1 MNTGRPAGR
10 CSPHAGRLLCCGIF
24 LPALGYLRA
33 GRYGR
38 LVGEFSGDFA
48 GHGVAGRARVAVRLP
63 PRRSPFV
70 GRTADLGEI
79 AARLARYPVVT
90 LTGVGGVGKTA
101 LAVEAAWT
109 EVSAGRADL
118 ACYVDLVPCRG
129 DQQVVAALVEAVGIR
144 GAEAAAG
151 LDAVAEAV
159 SGRRS
164 LLVIDNCE
172 HVLEPARR
180 ACGQLAGRAADLRV
194 LATSRIP
201 LDIEPECVWRVQ
213 PMAVPGEDGPVAATE
228 AVTLF
233 LARAAM
239 AGVTVR
245 AGPGEL
251 VLAGS
256 ICRQAGGLPL
266 ALELA
271 ASRLRVAS
279 LTELAEGLGPSGWPA
294 RTTGS
299 GRHDS
304 LEACLSWSHALLPA
318 DAAVVFRRLSV
329 FPGGFDL
336 AAAREVAGAPPVE
349 TGQVGVLVE
358 QLVTASLLE
367 ADTSGTRTRF
377 RFHEP
382 VRQYAAARLADAGEE
397 KLVRWRHA
405 RAFLARAE
413 AIEPLLFAPR
423 AEQQC
428 DLLEFDRPDHD
439 AALGWFLSCGATAEA
454 QRLAAALYFFWYT
467 RGLFVT
473 GLRWLRTAL
482 EAEAQVEPLVRLR
495 AEVGLAQLAFIA
507 GDYLA
512 SFAAI
517 ESALPAARL
526 LGDEVVLAR
535 CLATAG
541 YVWWFLDPGRSAA
554 LFEEGLEAAGRSGD
568 DWTRSTG
575 LAGLGWA
582 RYFAGRFDDA
592 TGPLRE
598 GIELTARSGR
608 RQQFAMA
615 VLGRAAVELWLGQL
629 AAAEASA
636 QQALGVLLAIG
647 DATWTSAALA
657 ILAEIE
663 RARGRLNT
671 AGQHAAEA
679 IEIAGRANSAINVM
693 LATGHLGRILL
704 ARGEPGAAAHLDQA
718 VQLARAFA
726 VRPLLAWWLD
736 SLGELA
742 ELEGRHGDARSWYE
756 QAAGHAAEC
765 GLAADAARARHHLG
779 RLAWMTGDLAS
790 AVNICHEALA
800 GQLEAGDCLG
810 LVETLETLGGLLIDE
825 GHARR
830 GLPLLAAASAA
841 RERLGFPVRPA
852 EAGRIAG
859 WVASGRENLGEQAQ
873 PAWERGAGLS
883 VQEAAAMA
891 RRGRGPRRR
900 PAFGWPSLTP
910 AERNVADLVARG
922 LTNPEIAARLGISA
936 GTVKGHV
943 SSVLRKLGV
952 HTRAELAAAVSGQ
965 SGI

>member
-1 MNTGRPAGR
+1 
-10 CSPHAGRLLCCGIF
+10 
-24 LPALGYLRA
+24 
-33 GRYGR
+33 
-38 LVGEFSGDFA
+38 
-48 GHGVAGRARVAVRLP
+48 
-63 PRRSPFV
+63 V
-70 GRTADLGEI
+70 GRTVDLGEI
-79 AARLARYPVVT
+79 AARLGRYAVVT

-101 LAVEAAWT
+101 LAVEAAWI
-109 EVSAGRADL
+109 EASAGRAEL
-118 ACYVDLVPCRG
+118 ACYVDLVPCRTG
-129 DQQVVAALVEAVGIR
+129 EQVVAALVEGVGIR
-144 GAEAAAG
+144 GAGAAAG

-159 SGRRS
+159 SGCRS
-164 LLVIDNCE
+164 LLVLDNCE
-172 HVLEPARR
+172 HVLESARR
-180 ACGQLAGRAADLRV
+180 ACDQMAGRAADLRILV
-194 LATSRIP
+194 TSRIP
-201 LDIEPECVWRVQ
+201 LDVEPECVWRVQ
-213 PMAVPGEDGPVAATE
+213 PMAVPGGVGQPVATE

-233 LARAAM
+233 FARAAM
-239 AGVTVR
+239 AGVTLQ

-251 VLAGS
+251 ALAGS

-266 ALELA
+266 ALELVA
-271 ASRLRVAS
+271 NRLRVAS
-279 LTELAEGLGPSGWPA
+279 LTELAEGLATSEWPA
-294 RTTGS
+294 RNRGS

-304 LEACLSWSHALLPA
+304 LDACLTWSHALMPA

-336 AAAREVAGAPPVE
+336 AAAREVAGTQPV
-349 TGQVGVLVE
+349 GADQVGALVE

-367 ADTSGTRTRF
+367 ADTSGTRTRL

-382 VRQYAAARLADAGEE
+382 VRQYAAARLSDAGEE
-397 KLVRWRHA
+397 DLARWRHA

-413 AIEPLLFAPR
+413 AIEPMLFAPQ

-439 AALGWFLSCGATAEA
+439 AALGWFLSCGAAAEA

-467 RGLFVT
+467 RGWFVT
-473 GLRWLRTAL
+473 GLRWLRATLAS
-482 EAEAQVEPLVRLR
+482 EGEVEPLVRLR
-495 AEVGLAQLAFIA
+495 TEVGLAQLAFIA

-517 ESALPAARL
+517 ESALPLARL
-526 LGDEVVLAR
+526 LGDDVVLAR

-541 YVWWFLDPGRSAA
+541 YVWWLLDPERSAA
-554 LFEEGLEAAGRSGD
+554 LFEEGLEAARRSGD

-582 RYFAGRFDDA
+582 RYFAGRFDAA
-592 TGPLRE
+592 TGPLQDA
-598 GIELTARSGR
+598 IQLTGRSGR

-615 VLGRAAVELWLGQL
+615 ELGRAAVELWLGRL

-636 QQALGVLLAIG
+636 QQALGVLREIG

-657 ILAEIE
+657 IVSEIE
-663 RARGRLNT
+663 RTRGRLEA
-671 AGQHAAEA
+671 AGHHAVEA
-679 IEIAGRANSAINVM
+679 IEVAGRANSAINVM
-693 LATGHLGRILL
+693 IATGHHGRILL
-704 ARGEPGAAAHLDQA
+704 ARGEPAAAHHLDQA

-742 ELEGRHGDARSWYE
+742 ELEGRYDDAQSWYE

-765 GLAADAARARHHLG
+765 GLAADAARARHHMG
-779 RLAWMTGDLAS
+779 RLAWTRGDRAS
-790 AVNICHEALA
+790 AVNSCHEALA
-800 GQLEAGDCLG
+800 GQLEAGDHLG

-825 GHARR
+825 GHVWR
-830 GLPLLAAASAA
+830 GLPLLAAATTA
-841 RERLGFPVRPA
+841 RDGLGFPWRPV

-859 WVASGRENLGEQAQ
+859 WAAAGRERLGEHAQ

-883 VQEAAAMA
+883 IEEAAAMA

-900 PAFGWPSLTP
+900 PAFGWSSLTP

-922 LTNPEIAARLGISA
+922 HTNPEIAARLGVSA
-936 GTVKGHV
+936 GTVKDHV
-943 SSVLRKLGV
+943 SSALRKLGV
-952 HTRAELAAAVSGQ
+952 RTRAELAAAVS
-965 SGI
+965 SHPTI

>member
-1 MNTGRPAGR
+1 LADPGAEQYGWLVEVLGQFAGCGGDAGR
-10 CSPHAGRLLCCGIF
+10 DR
-24 LPALGYLRA
+24 
-33 GRYGR
+33 
-38 LVGEFSGDFA
+38 
-48 GHGVAGRARVAVRLP
+48 AVRLP
-63 PRRSPFV
+63 PRRFSFV
-70 GRTADLGEI
+70 GRTVDLKEI
-79 AARLARYPVVT
+79 ATRLRRYAVVT

-101 LAVEAAWT
+101 LAVEAAWV
-109 EVSAGRADL
+109 EVSAGRAEL
-118 ACYVDLVPCRG
+118 ACYVDLVPCRT
-129 DQQVVAALVEAVGIR
+129 DDQVVAALVEGVGIR

-159 SGRRS
+159 SGCHS
-164 LLVIDNCE
+164 LLVLDNCE
-172 HVLEPARR
+172 HVLESARR
-180 ACGQLAGRAADLRV
+180 TCDQLAARAADLRV
-194 LATSRIP
+194 LVTSRIP

-213 PMAVPGEDGPVAATE
+213 PMPLPGEAGHPVATE
-228 AVTLF
+228 AVALF

-239 AGVTVR
+239 AGVTLQ

-256 ICRQAGGLPL
+256 ICRKAGGLPL
-266 ALELA
+266 AIELVA
-271 ASRLRVAS
+271 TRLRVAS

-294 RTTGS
+294 RNTGS

-304 LEACLSWSHALLPA
+304 LEACLTWSHALLSA

-336 AAAREVAGAPPVE
+336 AAAQEVAGIQPVGA
-349 TGQVGVLVE
+349 GQVGALVG

-382 VRQYAAARLADAGEE
+382 VRQYAAVRLAEAGEE
-397 KLVRWRHA
+397 DLTRWRHA

-413 AIEPLLFAPR
+413 AIEPMLFASQ
-423 AEQQC
+423 AEQHC
-428 DLLEFDRPDHD
+428 DLLELDRPDHD
-439 AALGWFLSCGATAEA
+439 AALGWFLSCGAAAEA

-467 RGLFVT
+467 RGWFVT
-473 GLRWLRTAL
+473 GLRWLRATLA
-482 EAEAQVEPLVRLR
+482 EEAQVEPLVRLR
-495 AEVGLAQLAFIA
+495 TEVGLAQLAFIA

-517 ESALPAARL
+517 ESALPVARL
-526 LGDEVVLAR
+526 LGDDVVLAR

-541 YVWWFLDPGRSAA
+541 YVWWLLDPGRSAA
-554 LFEEGLEAAGRSGD
+554 LFEEGLAAAHRSGD

-582 RYFAGRFDDA
+582 RYFAGRFDA
-592 TGPLRE
+592 AIGPLQDAAQ
-598 GIELTARSGR
+598 LTARSGR

-636 QQALGVLLAIG
+636 QQALGVLRAIG

-657 ILAEIE
+657 VLAEIE
-663 RARGRLNT
+663 RTRGRLGT
-671 AGQHAAEA
+671 AGHHAAEA
-679 IEIAGRANSAINVM
+679 IEVARRANSAINVM
-693 LATGHLGRILL
+693 IATGHLGRVLL
-704 ARGEPGAAAHLDQA
+704 ARGEPGTAAHHLDQA
-718 VQLARAFA
+718 VQLARAFS

-742 ELEGRHGDARSWYE
+742 ELEGRYGDARRWYE
-756 QAAGHAAEC
+756 QAADHAAEC
-765 GLAADAARARHHLG
+765 GLAADAARARHHMG
-779 RLAWMTGDLAS
+779 RLAWMRGDRPS
-790 AVNICHEALA
+790 AVNSCHEALA
-800 GQLEAGDCLG
+800 GQLEADDRLG

-825 GHARR
+825 GRARR
-830 GLPLLAAASAA
+830 GLPLLAAVATA
-841 RERLGFPVRPA
+841 RDGLGFPLRPV

-859 WVASGRENLGEQAQ
+859 WVATGREHLGEQAQ
-873 PAWERGAGLS
+873 PAWDRGAGLS
-883 VQEAAAMA
+883 IEEAAAMA

-900 PAFGWPSLTP
+900 PAFGWSSLTP

-922 LTNPEIAARLGISA
+922 LTNPEIAARLGVSA
-936 GTVKGHV
+936 GTIKDHV
-943 SSVLRKLGV
+943 SSALRKLGAR
-952 HTRAELAAAVSGQ
+952 TRAELAAAVSSH

>member
-1 MNTGRPAGR
+1 VLLPDV
-10 CSPHAGRLLCCGIF
+10 SGRL
-24 LPALGYLRA
+24 GYPWT

-48 GHGVAGRARVAVRLP
+48 GQGAADRARVGVRLP
-63 PRRSPFV
+63 PRRLSFV

-90 LTGVGGVGKTA
+90 LTGVGGVGKSA

-129 DQQVVAALVEAVGIR
+129 DVQVVAAVVEAVGIR

-151 LDAVAEAV
+151 LDAVADAV

-172 HVLEPARR
+172 HVLEPVRR

-213 PMAVPGEDGPVAATE
+213 PMAVPGEAGPAVATE

-239 AGVTVR
+239 AGATVR

-251 VLAGS
+251 ALAGS

-266 ALELA
+266 ALELVA
-271 ASRLRVAS
+271 NRLRVAS

-294 RTTGS
+294 RTTGA

-336 AAAREVAGAPPVE
+336 AAAREVAGAPPIG
-349 TGQVGVLVE
+349 TSQVGVLVE
-358 QLVTASLLE
+358 QLVTTSLLE
-367 ADTSGTRTRF
+367 ADTTGTRTRF
-377 RFHEP
+377 RFLEP

-397 KLVRWRHA
+397 NLARWRHA

-439 AALGWFLSCGATAEA
+439 AALGWFLSCGAAAEA

-467 RGLFVT
+467 RGWFVT
-473 GLRWLRTAL
+473 GLRWLRAAL
-482 EAEAQVEPLVRLR
+482 AAEAQVEPLVRLR

-526 LGDEVVLAR
+526 LGDDVVLAR

-582 RYFAGRFDDA
+582 RYFAGHFDAA

-608 RQQFAMA
+608 RQPFAMA

-629 AAAEASA
+629 PAAEASA

-663 RARGRLNT
+663 RARGRLDT

-704 ARGEPGAAAHLDQA
+704 ARGEPGAAGHLDQA
-718 VQLARAFA
+718 VQLARAFG
-726 VRPLLAWWLD
+726 VQPLLAWWLD

-765 GLAADAARARHHLG
+765 DLAADAARARHHLG
-779 RLAWMTGDLAS
+779 RLAWMAGDLAS
-790 AVNICHEALA
+790 AVNSCHEALA

-810 LVETLETLGGLLIDE
+810 LAETLETLGGLLIDE
-825 GHARR
+825 GRARR
-830 GLPLLAAASAA
+830 GLPLLAAAGAA
-841 RERLGFPVRPA
+841 RGRLGFPARPV

-859 WVASGRENLGEQAQ
+859 WVASGREHLGAQAQ
-873 PAWERGAGLS
+873 PAWERGAGLN

-900 PAFGWPSLTP
+900 PAFGWSSLTP

-922 LTNPEIAARLGISA
+922 LTNPEIAARLGVSA

-943 SSVLRKLGV
+943 SSVLRKLSV
-952 HTRAELAAAVSGQ
+952 RTRAELAAAVSGH

>member
-1 MNTGRPAGR
+1 M
-10 CSPHAGRLLCCGIF
+10 F
-24 LPALGYLRA
+24 LAALVISRA

-38 LVGEFSGDFA
+38 LVGEFSGDLA
-48 GHGVAGRARVAVRLP
+48 GHGDTDRVGVRLP
-63 PRRSPFV
+63 PRRLSFV
-70 GRTADLGEI
+70 GRTADLGEVR
-79 AARLARYPVVT
+79 ARLARYPVVT

-101 LAVEAAWT
+101 LAVEAAWI
-109 EVSAGRADL
+109 EVSAGRAER

-129 DQQVVAALVEAVGIR
+129 DEQVVAALVEAVGIR

-159 SGRRS
+159 SGRRW

-201 LDIEPECVWRVQ
+201 LDIERECVWRVQ
-213 PMAVPGEDGPVAATE
+213 PMAVPGEAGPAVATE

-239 AGVTVR
+239 AGVTVQ

-279 LTELAEGLGPSGWPA
+279 LTELAEGLGSSGWPA

-304 LEACLSWSHALLPA
+304 LEACLGWSHALLPA
-318 DAAVVFRRLSV
+318 DVAMVFRRLSV

-336 AAAREVAGAPPVE
+336 AAAREVTGAPPVG
-349 TGQVGVLVE
+349 TSQVGVLVE

-367 ADTSGTRTRF
+367 ADTSGARTRF
-377 RFHEP
+377 RFLEP

-397 KLVRWRHA
+397 DLARWRHA

-423 AEQQC
+423 AEEQC

-439 AALGWFLSCGATAEA
+439 AALGWFLSCGAAAEA

-467 RGLFVT
+467 RGWFVT
-473 GLRWLRTAL
+473 GLGWLRAAL
-482 EAEAQVEPLVRLR
+482 AAEAQVEPLVRLR

-512 SFAAI
+512 SFAAL

-526 LGDEVVLAR
+526 LGDDVVLAR

-541 YVWWFLDPGRSAA
+541 YVWWFADPGRSAA

-582 RYFAGRFDDA
+582 RYYAGRFDA
-592 TGPLRE
+592 AAGPLRE

-636 QQALGVLLAIG
+636 QQAMGVLAAIG

-657 ILAEIE
+657 VLAEIE
-663 RARGRLNT
+663 RVRGRLET

-679 IEIAGRANSAINVM
+679 IEVAGRANSAINVM

-704 ARGEPGAAAHLDQA
+704 ARGEPGAAGCLEQA

-765 GLAADAARARHHLG
+765 GLAADAARAGHHLG

-790 AVNICHEALA
+790 AVNSCHEALA
-800 GQLEAGDCLG
+800 GQLETGDCLG
-810 LVETLETLGGLLIDE
+810 LAETLETLGGLLIDE
-825 GHARR
+825 GRAER

-841 RERLGFPVRPA
+841 RERLGFPARPV

-859 WVASGRENLGEQAQ
+859 WVASGRGYLGEQAE
-873 PAWERGAGLS
+873 PVWDRGAGLS

-910 AERNVADLVARG
+910 AERNVADLVAGG
-922 LTNPEIAARLGISA
+922 LTNPEIAARLGVSA

-952 HTRAELAAAVSGQ
+952 RTRAELAAAVSGR

>member
-1 MNTGRPAGR
+1 
-10 CSPHAGRLLCCGIF
+10 
-24 LPALGYLRA
+24 
-33 GRYGR
+33 
-38 LVGEFSGDFA
+38 
-48 GHGVAGRARVAVRLP
+48 
-63 PRRSPFV
+63 
-70 GRTADLGEI
+70 
-79 AARLARYPVVT
+79 VT
-90 LTGVGGVGKTA
+90 LVGVGGVGKTA
-101 LAVEAAWT
+101 MAVEAAWI
-109 EVSAGRADL
+109 EVSAGRAEL
-118 ACYVDLVPCRG
+118 ACYVDLVPCRTD
-129 DQQVVAALVEAVGIR
+129 DQVAAALVEGVGIR
-144 GAEAAAG
+144 GVQAAAG
-151 LDAVAEAV
+151 LDAVVDAV
-159 SGRRS
+159 SGCRS

-172 HVLEPARR
+172 HVLESVRR
-180 ACGQLAGRAADLRV
+180 ACDQLAGRAADLRV

-213 PMAVPGEDGPVAATE
+213 PMALPEAGPPVATE

-233 LARAAM
+233 YARAAM
-239 AGVTVR
+239 AGVTLE
-245 AGPGEL
+245 AGPREL

-256 ICRQAGGLPL
+256 ICRKAGGLPL
-266 ALELA
+266 ALELVA
-271 ASRLRVAS
+271 NRLRVVS

-294 RTTGS
+294 RTAGS

-336 AAAREVAGAPPVE
+336 AAAREVAGAPPVG

-382 VRQYAAARLADAGEE
+382 VRQYAAAHLADAGEE
-397 KLVRWRHA
+397 DLVRWRHA

-467 RGLFVT
+467 RGWFVT
-473 GLRWLRTAL
+473 GLRWLHAAL
-482 EAEAQVEPLVRLR
+482 AAEAQVEPLVRLR

-526 LGDEVVLAR
+526 LGDDVVLAR

-541 YVWWFLDPGRSAA
+541 YVWWFADPGRSAA

-568 DWTRSTG
+568 DWTRSAG
-575 LAGLGWA
+575 LAGLGWT
-582 RYFAGRFDDA
+582 RYYAGRFDA
-592 TGPLRE
+592 AIGPLRE

-629 AAAEASA
+629 AAAQASA

-663 RARGRLNT
+663 RARGRLET

-704 ARGEPGAAAHLDQA
+704 ADGESGAAHHLDQA

-742 ELEGRHGDARSWYE
+742 ELEGRYDDAQSWYE
-756 QAAGHAAEC
+756 QAVGHAVEC
-765 GLAADAARARHHLG
+765 GLPVDAARARHHLA
-779 RLAWMTGDLAS
+779 RLAWMGGDQAS
-790 AVNICHEALA
+790 AVNGCHEALA
-800 GQLEAGDCLG
+800 GQLKAADHLG
-810 LVETLETLGGLLIDE
+810 LVETLETLGGVLVDE
-825 GHARR
+825 GSARR

-841 RERLGFPVRPA
+841 REALGFPWRPM

-859 WVASGRENLGEQAQ
+859 WIATGREHLGEQAQ

-883 VQEAAAMA
+883 IEEAAVMA

-900 PAFGWPSLTP
+900 PTFGWPSLTP
-910 AERNVADLVARG
+910 AERDVADLVARG
-922 LTNPEIAARLGISA
+922 LTNPEIAARLGVSA
-936 GTVKGHV
+936 GTVKDHV
-943 SSVLRKLGV
+943 SNALRKLGAR
-952 HTRAELAAAVSGQ
+952 TRAELAAAVS
-965 SGI
+965 SHAAM

>member
-1 MNTGRPAGR
+1 MRLYLDMRQVDGRGVLMRRVGLASVMLPG
-10 CSPHAGRLLCCGIF
+10 CSCL
-24 LPALGYLRA
+24 LGYSRA

-38 LVGEFSGDFA
+38 LVGELPGDFA
-48 GHGVAGRARVAVRLP
+48 GRGNARGTGVAVRLP
-63 PRRSPFV
+63 PRRLSFV
-70 GRTADLGEI
+70 GRTADLGEV

-101 LAVEAAWT
+101 LAVEAAWA
-109 EVSAGRADL
+109 EVLAGRADL

-129 DQQVVAALVEAVGIR
+129 DEQVVAALVEAVGIR

-164 LLVIDNCE
+164 LLVMDNCE

-213 PMAVPGEDGPVAATE
+213 PMAVPAEAGPAVETE
-228 AVTLF
+228 ALTLF
-233 LARAAM
+233 LSRAAM

-266 ALELA
+266 ALELVA
-271 ASRLRVAS
+271 NRLRVAS

-336 AAAREVAGAPPVE
+336 AAAREVAGTPPV
-349 TGQVGVLVE
+349 GISQVGALVE
-358 QLVTASLLE
+358 QLVTTSLLE

-382 VRQYAAARLADAGEE
+382 VRQYAAAHLADAGEE
-397 KLVRWRHA
+397 DLTRWRHA
-405 RAFLARAE
+405 RTFLARAE

-439 AALGWFLSCGATAEA
+439 AALGWFLSCGAAAEA
-454 QRLAAALYFFWYT
+454 QRMAAALYFFWYS
-467 RGLFVT
+467 RGWFVT
-473 GLRWLRTAL
+473 GLRWLRAAL
-482 EAEAQVEPLVRLR
+482 AAEAPVQPLVRLR

-507 GDYLA
+507 GDYPA

-517 ESALPAARL
+517 ESALPAARP
-526 LGDEVVLAR
+526 LGDDVVLAR
-535 CLATAG
+535 LLATAG
-541 YVWWFLDPGRSAA
+541 YVWWFLDPGHSAA
-554 LFEEGLEAAGRSGD
+554 LFEEGLAAAHRGGD
-568 DWTRSTG
+568 GWARSTG

-582 RYFAGRFDDA
+582 RYWAARFDTAISPLQDA
-592 TGPLRE
+592 
-598 GIELTARSGR
+598 IQLTARSGR

-615 VLGRAAVELWLGQL
+615 LLGRAAVELWHGKL
-629 AAAEASA
+629 AAAQASA
-636 QQALGVLLAIG
+636 RHALGVLREIG

-657 ILAEIE
+657 IVAEIE
-663 RARGRLNT
+663 RTRGQLGP
-671 AGQHAAEA
+671 AGHHAAEA
-679 IEIAGRANSAINVM
+679 IEVAGRANSAINVM
-693 LATGHLGRILL
+693 ISTGHLGRILL
-704 ARGEPGAAAHLDQA
+704 ARGEPGAAPHLDQA

-742 ELEGRHGDARSWYE
+742 ELEGRYDNARSWYE
-756 QAAGHAAEC
+756 QAADHAAEC

-779 RLAWMTGDLAS
+779 RLAWVRGDRAS
-790 AVNICHEALA
+790 AVNSCHEALA
-800 GQLEAGDCLG
+800 GQLQAGDQLG

-825 GHARR
+825 GRAQR
-830 GLPLLAAASAA
+830 GLPLLAAAAHA
-841 RERLGFPVRPA
+841 RDGLGFPLRPM
-852 EAGRIAG
+852 ESERIAG
-859 WVASGRENLGEQAQ
+859 WVATGRERLGEQAQ
-873 PAWERGAGLS
+873 PSW
-883 VQEAAAMA
+883 
-891 RRGRGPRRR
+891 
-900 PAFGWPSLTP
+900 
-910 AERNVADLVARG
+910 
-922 LTNPEIAARLGISA
+922 
-936 GTVKGHV
+936 
-943 SSVLRKLGV
+943 
-952 HTRAELAAAVSGQ
+952 
-965 SGI
+965 

>member
-1 MNTGRPAGR
+1 
-10 CSPHAGRLLCCGIF
+10 
-24 LPALGYLRA
+24 
-33 GRYGR
+33 
-38 LVGEFSGDFA
+38 VE
-48 GHGVAGRARVAVRLP
+48 V
-63 PRRSPFV
+63 
-70 GRTADLGEI
+70 
-79 AARLARYPVVT
+79 AARLGRYRVVT

-101 LAVEAAWT
+101 LAIETAWT
-109 EVSAGRADL
+109 EVSAARAEL
-118 ACYVDLVPCRG
+118 ACYVDLVPCRTEE
-129 DQQVVAALVEAVGIR
+129 QVVAALVEAVGIR

-194 LATSRIP
+194 LATSRTP

-213 PMAVPGEDGPVAATE
+213 PMAVPGEAGPPVATE

-266 ALELA
+266 ALELVA
-271 ASRLRVAS
+271 NRLRVAS
-279 LTELAEGLGPSGWPA
+279 LTELAEGLGRSGWPT

-318 DAAVVFRRLSV
+318 DATVVFRRLSV

-336 AAAREVAGAPPVE
+336 AAAREVAGAPPVG
-349 TGQVGVLVE
+349 TSQVGVLVE
-358 QLVTASLLE
+358 QLVTTSLLE
-367 ADTSGTRTRF
+367 ADTSGAGTRF

-397 KLVRWRHA
+397 DLARWRHA
-405 RAFLARAE
+405 RAFLVRAE
-413 AIEPLLFAPR
+413 ATEPLLFAPR

-439 AALGWFLSCGATAEA
+439 AALGWFLSCGAAAEA

-467 RGLFVT
+467 RGWFVT
-473 GLRWLRTAL
+473 GLRWLRAAL
-482 EAEAQVEPLVRLR
+482 AVETQVEPLVRLR

-526 LGDEVVLAR
+526 LGDDVVLAR

-541 YVWWFLDPGRSAA
+541 YVWWLLDPERSAA

-582 RYFAGRFDDA
+582 RYFAGRFGA
-592 TGPLRE
+592 ASGPLRE
-598 GIELTARSGR
+598 AIELTARSGR

-636 QQALGVLLAIG
+636 QQALGVLREIG

-657 ILAEIE
+657 IVAEIE
-663 RARGRLNT
+663 RTRGRLDT
-671 AGQHAAEA
+671 AGHHAAEA
-679 IEIAGRANSAINVM
+679 IEVAGRANSAINVM
-693 LATGHLGRILL
+693 IATGHLGRILL
-704 ARGEPGAAAHLDQA
+704 ARGEPGAAHHLDQA

-742 ELEGRHGDARSWYE
+742 ELEGRYGNARSWYE
-756 QAAGHAAEC
+756 QGADHAAEC
-765 GLAADAARARHHLG
+765 GLAADAARVRHHMG
-779 RLAWMTGDLAS
+779 RLAWMAGDRAS
-790 AVNICHEALA
+790 AVNSCHEALA
-800 GQLEAGDCLG
+800 GQLGAGDHLG
-810 LVETLETLGGLLIDE
+810 LAETLETLGGLLIDG

-830 GLPLLAAASAA
+830 GLPLLAAAATA
-841 RERLGFPVRPA
+841 RDGLGFPWRPI

-859 WVASGRENLGEQAQ
+859 WVAAGRERLGEQAQ
-873 PAWERGAGLS
+873 PAWERGAALS
-883 VQEAAAMA
+883 ITEAAAMA

-900 PAFGWPSLTP
+900 PAFGWSSLTP
-910 AERNVADLVARG
+910 AERDVADLVACG
-922 LTNPEIAARLGISA
+922 LTNPEIAARLGVSA
-936 GTVKGHV
+936 GTVKDHV
-943 SSVLRKLGV
+943 SSALRKLGAR
-952 HTRAELAAAVSGQ
+952 TRAELAAAVSGQ
-965 SGI
+965 PGI

>member
-1 MNTGRPAGR
+1 VEI
-10 CSPHAGRLLCCGIF
+10 S
-24 LPALGYLRA
+24 
-33 GRYGR
+33 
-38 LVGEFSGDFA
+38 DFT
-48 GHGVAGRARVAVRLP
+48 GHGDTDRARVAVRLP
-63 PRRSPFV
+63 PRRLSFV

-79 AARLARYPVVT
+79 AARLARYPMVT

-101 LAVEAAWT
+101 LAVEAAWG

-118 ACYVDLVPCRG
+118 ACYVDLVPRRG
-129 DQQVVAALVEAVGIR
+129 DEQVVAALVEAVGIR
-144 GAEAAAG
+144 GREAAAG

-159 SGRRS
+159 SGRRW

-172 HVLEPARR
+172 HVLEAVRR
-180 ACGQLAGRAADLRV
+180 ACEQLAGRAADLRI

-201 LDIEPECVWRVQ
+201 LDIGPECVWRVQ
-213 PMAVPGEDGPVAATE
+213 PMAVPGEAGPPVATD

-239 AGVTVR
+239 AGVEVR
-245 AGPGEL
+245 DGPGAL
-251 VLAGS
+251 ILAGS

-279 LTELAEGLGPSGWPA
+279 LTELAEGLGASSGWPA
-294 RTTGS
+294 RPTGS

-336 AAAREVAGAPPVE
+336 AAAREVAGAPPVA
-349 TGQVGVLVE
+349 TSQVGALVE
-358 QLVTASLLE
+358 QLVTTSLLE
-367 ADTSGTRTRF
+367 ADTSGTTTRF

-382 VRQYAAARLADAGEE
+382 VRQYAAACLADAGEE
-397 KLVRWRHA
+397 DLARWRHA

-413 AIEPLLFAPR
+413 AIEPLLFAPL

-439 AALGWFLSCGATAEA
+439 AAMGWFLSREATADA

-467 RGLFVT
+467 RGWLVT
-473 GLRWLRTAL
+473 GLRWLHAAL
-482 EAEAQVEPLVRLR
+482 AAKGQVERLVRLR
-495 AEVGLAQLAFIA
+495 AEVGLAQLAFMA
-507 GDYLA
+507 GDYPA
-512 SFAAI
+512 SFTAI

-526 LGDEVVLAR
+526 LGDDVVLGR

-541 YVWWFLDPGRSAA
+541 YVWWWLDSERSGAFFA
-554 LFEEGLEAAGRSGD
+554 ESLEAAGRSGD

-582 RYFAGRFDDA
+582 RYFAGRYDAA
-592 TGPLRE
+592 TGPLQE
-598 GIELTARSGR
+598 AIELTARSGR
-608 RQQFAMA
+608 QQQFAMA
-615 VLGRAAVELWLGQL
+615 LLGRAAVELWLGQL
-629 AAAEASA
+629 AAAEVSA
-636 QQALGVLLAIG
+636 QQAVGVLLAIG
-647 DATWTSAALA
+647 DASFASAGLA
-657 ILAEIE
+657 VLASIE
-663 RARGRLNT
+663 RNRGRLD
-671 AGQHAAEA
+671 AARQHAAEA
-679 IEIAGRANSAINVM
+679 IEIARRADSVVNVM
-693 LATGHLGRILL
+693 IATGHLGRILL
-704 ARGEPGAAAHLDQA
+704 SGGEPGAAAHLHQA
-718 VQLARAFA
+718 VELANTFA
-726 VRPLLAWWLD
+726 VRPLLAMWLD

-742 ELEGRHGDARSWYE
+742 ELEGRHDDARNWYE
-756 QAAGHAAEC
+756 HATDHAVDS
-765 GLAADAARARHHLG
+765 GLAVDAARSRHHLG
-779 RLAWMTGDLAS
+779 RLAWITGDLAL
-790 AVNICHEALA
+790 AVNSCHEALA
-800 GQLEAGDCLG
+800 GQLEVGDCLG

-825 GHARR
+825 GHALR

-841 RERLGFPVRPA
+841 RERLDFPVRPV
-852 EAGRIAG
+852 EADRIAG
-859 WVASGRENLGEQAQ
+859 WVASGREYLGEQAQ

-922 LTNPEIAARLGISA
+922 LTNPEIAARLGVSA

-952 HTRAELAAAVSGQ
+952 RTRAELAAAISGN
-965 SGI
+965 SAI